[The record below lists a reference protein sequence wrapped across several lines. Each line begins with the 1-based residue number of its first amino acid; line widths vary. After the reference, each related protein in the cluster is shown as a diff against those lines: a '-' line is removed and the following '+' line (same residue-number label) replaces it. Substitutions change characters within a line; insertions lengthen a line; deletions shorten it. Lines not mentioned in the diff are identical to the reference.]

1 MKPQTERKVIRWLH
15 IIGGTLLAVYVYS
28 PWSAIQ
34 AFDLIMKIV
43 ILPVLIAS
51 GLWLWKGMIVKK
63 WLG

>member
-1 MKPQTERKVIRWLH
+1 MNPQKERKVIRRLH

-34 AFDLIMKIV
+34 AVDLVMEIV
-43 ILPVLIAS
+43 ILPLLITS